1 MTDRIYV
8 VFIGAA
14 RATLM
19 PGGASVETFGNIY
32 LIEAGDTDEIYYMAN
47 QIAMQRW
54 PASEGWGAKYFIQ
67 PVALEDLPKVRVT
80 TRDDFP

>member
-8 VFIGAA
+8 VFIDAT
-14 RATLM
+14 RATLI
-19 PGGASVETFGNIY
+19 PGGVSVETFGNIF
-32 LIEAGDTDEIYYMAN
+32 LIAAGDTDEIYYMAN

-67 PVALEDLPKVRVT
+67 PVALEDLQKVRVT
-80 TRDDFP
+80 TRGDFP